1 MQPTNP
7 FSVKLRFTL
16 TRFSVPLFIHLLNL
30 LLVSLLAI
38 FLAYWSWQIW
48 LISSSSGEIPPEVVA
63 EKTLSPTFQ
72 PSASGLKTQW
82 FDANPASQGTAK
94 VHGTIRL
101 LGLFAAS
108 WGRPSHAIVSVNG
121 SPAQTLTEGAQLA
134 SGEKI
139 EKIHSDHLTLQRD
152 GVSQRLDLDRKA
164 AVQGLIL
171 PVNKTP

>member
-1 MQPTNP
+1 M
-7 FSVKLRFTL
+7 KLRFTL
-16 TRFSVPLFIHLLNL
+16 PSFSVPLFIHLLNV
-30 LLVSLLAI
+30 LLVSLLAV

-48 LISSSSGEIPPEVVA
+48 LIISSSGEMPPEAVA
-63 EKTLSPTFQ
+63 EKALSPTFQ

-82 FDANPASQGTAK
+82 FDANPASQGTAR
-94 VHGTIRL
+94 GAIRL

-108 WGRPSHAIVSVNG
+108 GGRPSHAIVSVNG
-121 SPAQTLTEGAQLA
+121 SPAQTLAEGAQLA

-139 EKIHSDHLTLQRD
+139 KKINSDHLILQRD
-152 GVSQRLDLDRKA
+152 GVSERLDLDRKA